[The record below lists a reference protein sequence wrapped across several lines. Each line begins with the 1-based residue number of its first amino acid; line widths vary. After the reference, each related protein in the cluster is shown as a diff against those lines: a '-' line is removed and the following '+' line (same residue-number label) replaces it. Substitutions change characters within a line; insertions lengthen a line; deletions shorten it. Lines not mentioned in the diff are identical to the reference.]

1 MQNDKIKQLELEG
14 QRLRLELERYKVG
27 IFFVLL
33 LNCVQNFFKKVC
45 NFFPPVSDRTF
56 FLNDSSKKK

>member
-27 IFFVLL
+27 IFFCFAVKL
-33 LNCVQNFFKKVC
+33 CTKFFFKRCVI
-45 NFFPPVSDRTF
+45 FFHQYLTGHF
-56 FLNDSSKKK
+56 F

>member
-33 LNCVQNFFKKVC
+33 LNCVQNFFLKGV
-45 NFFPPVSDRTF
+45 
-56 FLNDSSKKK
+56 

>member
-27 IFFVLL
+27 IFFCFAVKL
-33 LNCVQNFFKKVC
+33 CTK
-45 NFFPPVSDRTF
+45 F
-56 FLNDSSKKK
+56 FLKGV